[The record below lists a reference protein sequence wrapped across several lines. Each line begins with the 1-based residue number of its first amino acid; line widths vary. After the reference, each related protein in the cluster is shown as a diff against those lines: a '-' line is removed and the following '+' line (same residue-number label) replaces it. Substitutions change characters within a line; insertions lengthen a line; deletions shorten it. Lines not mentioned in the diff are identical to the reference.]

1 MQSCTQKLMAWW
13 RPMHDT
19 MLRTLQS
26 LRPTILERWETL
38 LRAEPVTSPLANP
51 DSLVY
56 LMDWTLDRFFHALR
70 GPLSRRRISDRGSNK
85 PADGEERS
93 LCACKMNPLLAY
105 FETGEQAL
113 IQATLPV
120 LEPREREAT
129 LSALRLA
136 MQAVAKREI
145 DTFCAVCQR
154 RSHASDASH
163 RCASAR

>member
-1 MQSCTQKLMAWW
+1 
-13 RPMHDT
+13 MHDT

-51 DSLVY
+51 DSLVF
-56 LMDWTLDRFFHALR
+56 LMDWTLDRFFTALR

-85 PADGEERS
+85 PAYIEEES

-105 FETGEQAL
+105 FATGEQAL
-113 IQATLPV
+113 IQAALP
-120 LEPREREAT
+120 LLQPREREAT

-136 MQAVAKREI
+136 MQAVARREI

-154 RSHASDASH
+154 RPSSSDSHH

>member
-1 MQSCTQKLMAWW
+1 
-13 RPMHDT
+13 MHDT

-26 LRPTILERWETL
+26 LRPTLLERWETL

-56 LMDWTLDRFFHALR
+56 LMDWTLDRFFNALR
-70 GPLSRRRISDRGSNK
+70 GPLSRRRIADRAGSR
-85 PADGEERS
+85 PAFVEEQS

-105 FETGEQAL
+105 FATGEQAL
-113 IQATLPV
+113 VQIALP
-120 LEPREREAT
+120 LLQPREREAT

-136 MQAVAKREI
+136 MQAVARREI

-154 RSHASDASH
+154 RPHSPDSSH
-163 RCASAR
+163 RCTSAR

>member
-1 MQSCTQKLMAWW
+1 
-13 RPMHDT
+13 MHDT
-19 MLRTLQS
+19 MLRTLQG

-56 LMDWTLDRFFHALR
+56 LMGWTLDRFFSALR
-70 GPLSRRRISDRGSNK
+70 GPLSRRRIADRGSNK
-85 PADGEERS
+85 PAYIEERE

-105 FETGEQAL
+105 FTTAEQAL
-113 IQATLPV
+113 VQALLPTLQ
-120 LEPREREAT
+120 PRERESV
-129 LSALRLA
+129 LSAVRLA

-154 RSHASDASH
+154 RHESEPSPNK